1 MAAAKS
7 MSPCAAVNPASGRI
21 TSLGRGGN
29 RFSSAIASPAPGA
42 PSLSIRSVA
51 QPATPPAISP
61 AETAYVIS
69 IMPATLGTAPPP
81 SPWRTPPTRPAAHHT
96 PAMRENTPARRG
108 RLWETPAA
116 QGFSGLRLEAR
127 FPSRA
132 LCRGTRLEGACPVGD
147 DLTEKAPPGIDTTTP
162 TFARVYDYF
171 LGGKDNFAADRAG
184 RRHGDAA
191 CAGAAVV
198 ARGNRAAFMQR
209 AVRYLAAEQGIDQFI
224 DIGSRAAHRGERAP
238 VRADANPGGAG
249 RLRRQRPDRPRAR
262 AGAAHRERRRAF
274 IQGDLYEP
282 EKIFTDPALT
292 GMIDLS
298 RPVGVILAAI
308 IHHVPDDRD
317 PAESSPRCSP
327 IPGARQPR
335 DADPPARLGDDPRVG
350 RGRRVLQSGLGGSY
364 FRTPRARAFHG
375 GADHSGAGRRARD
388 RLAAR
393 RPAGPLEHPLHSQM
407 AAVLG
412 RKD

>member
-108 RLWETPAA
+108 RVCGNPRRTRVFGPT
-116 QGFSGLRLEAR
+116 LRSPLPLPCAVPR
-127 FPSRA
+127 DKTGRSR
-132 LCRGTRLEGACPVGD
+132 PVGD
-147 DLTEKAPPGIDTTTP
+147 DLTEKAPPGIDPSTP
-162 TFARVYDYF
+162 TSARVYDYF
-171 LGGKDNFAADRAG
+171 LGGKDNFAADREVA
-184 RRHGDAA
+184 DMVMQLVPEAP
-191 CAGAAVV
+191 VV
-198 ARGNRAAFMQR
+198 ARGNRAAIER
-209 AVRYLAAEQGIDQFI
+209 AVTYMASDVGIDQFI
-224 DIGSRAAHRGERAP
+224 DIGSGLPTASNVHQFAR
-238 VRADANPGGAG
+238 DANPA
-249 RLRRQRPDRPRAR
+249 AR
-262 AGAAHRERRRAF
+262 AVYIDNDPIVLAHGRALLTER
-274 IQGDLYEP
+274 
-282 EKIFTDPALT
+282 
-292 GMIDLS
+292 
-298 RPVGVILAAI
+298 GVAI

-317 PAESSPRCSP
+317 PAGVVAALLPHLA
-327 IPGARQPR
+327 PGSHVMLTHLH
-335 DADPPARLGDDPRVG
+335 DSGDDPRVEEAK
-350 RGRRVLQSGLGGSY
+350 RVLQSGLGGSY
-364 FRTPRARAFHG
+364 FR
-375 GADHSGAGRRARD
+375 HSSEIERFMDGLTILEPGVAHVTEW
-388 RLAAR
+388 
-393 RPAGPLEHPLHSQM
+393 RPNGPTGPLEHPLHTQM
-407 AAVLG
+407 VAVMG